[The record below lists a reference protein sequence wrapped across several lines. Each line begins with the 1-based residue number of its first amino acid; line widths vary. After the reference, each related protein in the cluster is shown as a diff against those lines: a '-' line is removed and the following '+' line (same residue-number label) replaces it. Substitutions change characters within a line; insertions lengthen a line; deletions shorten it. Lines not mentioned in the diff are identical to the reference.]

1 MKVKL
6 NVTNSIPHTA
16 KAENARRSQSFKG
29 VASYIGD
36 ANKGFIHYLEKGG
49 FFAEFCIMDL
59 CGLVLPRVWQGF
71 NRNKEELGHYNWQ
84 AGTEEF
90 LRESITGPSM
100 FLIPIGAVILAGRLL
115 GKATQIKTN
124 LLESFSNIF
133 KGSSANIENKLGR
146 CK

>member
-16 KAENARRSQSFKG
+16 KAENVRRSQSFKG

-36 ANKGFIHYLEKGG
+36 ANKSFIHYLEKGG

-71 NRNKEELGHYNWQ
+71 NRNKEE
-84 AGTEEF
+84 
-90 LRESITGPSM
+90 
-100 FLIPIGAVILAGRLL
+100 
-115 GKATQIKTN
+115 
-124 LLESFSNIF
+124 
-133 KGSSANIENKLGR
+133 
-146 CK
+146 